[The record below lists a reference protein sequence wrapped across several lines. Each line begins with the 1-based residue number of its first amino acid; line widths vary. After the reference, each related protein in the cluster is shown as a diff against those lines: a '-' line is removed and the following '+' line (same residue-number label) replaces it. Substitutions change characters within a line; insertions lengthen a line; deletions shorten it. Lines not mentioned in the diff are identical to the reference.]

1 MTDYPHWPFEVSQ
14 ISRSDRALRELFGA
28 AYYPGPVREGEP
40 ASGERQAFVPGIFG
54 NIFDVLVAS
63 PSQSP
68 TSKVQSRANAGSAD
82 VSPALSAAG
91 AKSVGSPSDAIDSYA
106 AVIVGGRIDWSTPWV
121 SKLTSYVRKG
131 GTLVINSAQV
141 KGLPAD
147 LLGVRMT
154 GATAEAHNA
163 KCLSPNEP
171 EQDLSGQIF
180 RYDRVEAKG
189 AEVLIAVPTG
199 DPLVTVNKVGRG
211 RVVFVALPDL
221 LGEDERLTPF
231 VAHLLAHLASAAT
244 PVKVDGDVEYLINR
258 NARGWIVTLFNDNGV
273 FKPQQGLALVD
284 RSASVSVTLSLRG
297 TTISTATEWTS
308 DRTLTV
314 NGQAGV
320 TLNIA
325 AGGIAVVELTA
336 AKK

>member
-1 MTDYPHWPFEVSQ
+1 M
-14 ISRSDRALRELFGA
+14 FGA

-63 PSQSP
+63 PVKSA
-68 TSKVQSRANAGSAD
+68 TSRVQSRTDAGSAG

-106 AVIVGGRIDWSTPWV
+106 AVIVGGRIDWSTAWI
-121 SKLTSYVRKG
+121 SKLTNYVRNG

-154 GATAEAHNA
+154 GVTAEAHNA

-171 EQDLSGQIF
+171 DQDLSGQIF

-189 AEVLIAVPTG
+189 ADILIAVPTG

-231 VAHLLAHLASAAT
+231 VAHLLVHLATDAT
-244 PVKVDGDVEYLINR
+244 PVKVEGDVEYLINR
-258 NARGWIVTLFNDNGV
+258 NAHGWIVTLFNDNGV
-273 FKPQQGLALVD
+273 FKPQQGLAQVD
-284 RSASVSVTLSLRG
+284 RSASVNVTITLRG
-297 TTISTATEWTS
+297 NAISSAVEWTS

-314 NGQAGV
+314 NKQAGAPGTV
-320 TLNIA
+320 TLNIP
-325 AGGIAVVELTA
+325 AGGIAIVELTA
-336 AKK
+336 ANK